1 MQVPN
6 LSTLT
11 KNSPLRA
18 TGAHVSVIAH
28 VTQPEL
34 LAQLT
39 EVERANGFANRFLFM
54 LVRRSKE
61 LPDGGSVPAD
71 RLMPLIAKL
80 REVIKVVRHGL
91 IERDDEAKA
100 IWREVLS
107 AIFSEGQPGLLGAVI
122 SRAEA
127 QVLRLSVLYAIL
139 DKSRLI
145 CPDHLQ
151 AAWLAV
157 WRYCEESATSI
168 LRRPTVWAWSSRTPS
183 SRGWPG
189 RPR

>member
-1 MQVPN
+1 MILEPELASVLKRMNGEGNSLSAVLREAWDNEHN

-71 RLMPLIAKL
+71 RLMPLIAEL

-100 IWREVLS
+100 I
-107 AIFSEGQPGLLGAVI
+107 
-122 SRAEA
+122 
-127 QVLRLSVLYAIL
+127 
-139 DKSRLI
+139 
-145 CPDHLQ
+145 
-151 AAWLAV
+151 
-157 WRYCEESATSI
+157 
-168 LRRPTVWAWSSRTPS
+168 
-183 SRGWPG
+183 
-189 RPR
+189 